1 MVSPDEVMID
11 AAEEP
16 RSYHVLL
23 VGIDDYS
30 KKPLRGCVNDIDA
43 VQQILIERAKVP
55 KERILRLAS
64 PQNQAAHSTEV
75 SAQPA
80 TLANLRAAFAAL
92 AKRAQEGDRVFIYY
106 SGHGTRVEFARQ
118 DGRRFHREALVP
130 IDFDIGGA
138 EALLYDHELNQLLG
152 DITARTRS
160 VTFVLD
166 CCHSAG
172 VMRDPGLLTSR
183 VLDAHADLGLTAPAA
198 DPEIGG
204 WRGGGLARTID
215 DCHVVSACL
224 NHELAKEGLGE
235 DGKTHGLFT
244 SAFTQALEQI
254 SDAELPSVPWSR
266 IWQAMR
272 GSVERRN
279 PQQHPWMAGNAGRSV
294 LAGQPIDGDPGFSVR
309 RNGDAYA
316 IDAGTLA
323 SVTESAVIAVYG
335 EQPRDFPRPGSEQ
348 DRKAR
353 LGVVRVTSAQR
364 SSATA
369 KAEGTPF
376 AIPPGARGRILEPG
390 APSRLRCAIVPA
402 NQVVLAEVAASPLL
416 EVVERGHAQ
425 VQLVQIGDRWVLTDD
440 LHGTDPGYEL
450 CALTAHQLDRARD
463 LLEHYFSYA
472 LPLRMAEATIDLPG
486 ALQLTVLNCRDR
498 LSPAEAEMADLA
510 EARMTAGTSA
520 YDVTEGACICFRVQ
534 NQSSEQLRVTL
545 VNSAASDKVQILD
558 EQSIDAG
565 RTHTFWAGN
574 TIGEPFEMSVPD
586 GKRQAIDRLI
596 AIGTTANKTVQH
608 LRFDRSFAKLLAT
621 TRSNRDICR
630 MPEQPPSVE
639 QWTAVQVIVKTR
651 SRLR

>member
-1 MVSPDEVMID
+1 MIN
-11 AAEEP
+11 AVEEAG
-16 RSYHVLL
+16 SYHVLL

-30 KKPLRGCVNDIDA
+30 KKPLSGCVNDIDA
-43 VQQILIERAKVP
+43 VQKILVERAKVP

-64 PQNQAAHSTEV
+64 PRKQAVHSTEV
-75 SAQPA
+75 PAQPA
-80 TLANLRAAFAAL
+80 TLANLRTAFAAL
-92 AKRAQEGDRVFIYY
+92 AMRAQEGDRVFIYY

-118 DGRRFHREALVP
+118 DGLRFHREALVP
-130 IDFDIGGA
+130 IDFDAGPA
-138 EALLYDHELNQLLG
+138 ETLLYDHELNQLLG
-152 DITARTRS
+152 GITARTRS

-172 VMRDPGLLTSR
+172 VMRDPGTTLTSR
-183 VLDAHADLGLTAPAA
+183 VLDAHADLGLTAPVC
-198 DPEIGG
+198 DREIGG
-204 WRGGGLARTID
+204 WRGDGIARTID
-215 DCHVVSACL
+215 DCHVVTACL
-224 NHELAKEGLGE
+224 NHELAREGLGD
-235 DGKTHGLFT
+235 DGRAHGLLT
-244 SAFTQALEQI
+244 NAFTRSLEQV

-266 IWQAMR
+266 IWQVMR
-272 GSVERRN
+272 GNVELRN

-294 LAGQPIDGDPGFSVR
+294 LAGQPVDGDPGFSVR
-309 RNGDAYA
+309 RNGDAYE

-335 EQPRDFPRPGSEQ
+335 EQPRDFPRAGSEQ

-353 LGVVRVTSAQR
+353 LGVVRVTSARR

-376 AIPPGARGRILEPG
+376 EIPSWARGRILEPG

-402 NQVVLAEVAASPLL
+402 NQVVLAAVAASPLL
-416 EVVERGHAQ
+416 EVVERDHAQ

-450 CALTAHQLDRARD
+450 CALTAHQLDLARD

-472 LPLRMAEATIDLPG
+472 LPLRMAESTIDLPG
-486 ALQLTVLNCRDR
+486 ALKLTILNCRDR

-520 YDVTEGACICFRVQ
+520 YDVTEGACICFRVS

-545 VNSAASDKVQILD
+545 VNSAASGKVQILD

-608 LRFDRSFAKLLAT
+608 LRVDRSFAKLLAT
-621 TRSNRDICR
+621 TRSDRDICR
-630 MPEQPPSVE
+630 KPEKPPSVE